1 MPGKVYAIGLGPGDP
16 ELITVKGQR
25 LLRELEAIYLPV
37 REGHDSLAR
46 QIAEHW
52 AEPGKLHELAFRM
65 SKNPADNEQRWRE
78 HAQTL
83 AEAARSAGQV
93 GFLTEGD
100 PLLYSTFGNLLAELR
115 ASFSDVTLEFVPGVT
130 SVTASAAACG
140 LPLGQESQRV
150 AIVPAS
156 GDVLH
161 ALATFDTV
169 VILKVSMNLSGVL
182 KALRAT
188 GRTDEAVYV
197 ERATWPE
204 QRIVRNVESLD
215 AKKMDYFGQMIVA
228 R

>member
-16 ELITVKGQR
+16 ELITVKAQR
-25 LLRELEAIYLPV
+25 LLHELAAVYLPV
-37 REGHDSLAR
+37 REGHASLAR
-46 QIAEHW
+46 KIAEKW
-52 AEPGKLHELAFRM
+52 VEPAKLRELPFSM
-65 SKNPADNEQRWRE
+65 SKKVAENAQRWRE
-78 HAQTL
+78 HARML
-83 AEAARSAGQV
+83 AEAARSAGEV

-100 PLLYSTFGNLLAELR
+100 PLLYSTFGNLLGELR
-115 ASFSDVTLEFVPGVT
+115 SSFADVALEFVPGVT
-130 SVTASAAACG
+130 SVTAAAAACG
-140 LPLGQESQRV
+140 LPLGQESQRL

-169 VILKVSMNLSGVL
+169 VILKVSMNLAGIL

-188 GRTDEAVYV
+188 GRLGEATYV

-204 QRIVRNVESLD
+204 QRIIHDLESLD
-215 AKKMDYFGQMIVA
+215 PKKMDYFGQIIVV